1 MPKENVNADEI
12 ADALINLCENV
23 GICDQDT
30 ATGFHSSKKKE
41 ILKSEREHS
50 FGQFIGEIKKRQKA
64 RQESLPAVLFEY
76 SPEGNLRGRN
86 VNLF

>member
-1 MPKENVNADEI
+1 MSKENVNADEI

-50 FGQFIGEIKKRQKA
+50 FGQFIGEIKKRQEKK
-64 RQESLPAVLFEY
+64 S
-76 SPEGNLRGRN
+76 
-86 VNLF
+86 